1 MKESKEKAY
10 EAEIFPSNNG
20 TGVAYLT
27 TKGNFVVVNNYRHAR
42 VTRFAQVP
50 FPETKITAWAVVAAN
65 RQTHIV
71 AARDNSVYRVDAN
84 QAELVC
90 PEFVSV
96 AGINSPI
103 SVIAVSLNGLHIA
116 LLTESGIL
124 WLGSSDFSTKYCEHT
139 LGLRTRPKQMVWCGS
154 KAVVVSWDTTLV
166 LVNRI
171 GESISFTMDSQF
183 SLIPEIDCVRVVGNN
198 VHEIIQKVPRET
210 NSVLGIGS
218 VTPGSVLF
226 LASNEYSKGSHK
238 ADEYI
243 RTIRNMNEAVEEC
256 ISAAGHEFY
265 PPTQKLLLK
274 VCYI

>member
-1 MKESKEKAY
+1 M
-10 EAEIFPSNNG
+10 
-20 TGVAYLT
+20 
-27 TKGNFVVVNNYRHAR
+27 
-42 VTRFAQVP
+42 TRFAQVP
-50 FPETKITAWAVVAAN
+50 FSDIKISSWAVVAAN
-65 RQTHIV
+65 RQTFIV
-71 AARDNSVYRVDAN
+71 AARETSVYRIDAS
-84 QAELVC
+84 QAEQVY

-96 AGINSPI
+96 AGMNSPI
-103 SVIAVSLNGLHIA
+103 SFMAVSLNGLHIA

-124 WLGSSDFSTKYCEHT
+124 YMGKSDFSTKYCEHT

-154 KAVVVSWDTTLV
+154 KAVVISWDTTLV
-166 LVNRI
+166 LVNRD

-183 SLIPEIDCVRVVGNN
+183 SLVPEIDCVRVVGNA

-243 RTIRNMNEAVEEC
+243 RTIRSMNEAVEEC
-256 ISAAGHEFY
+256 ITAAGHEFY

-274 VCYI
+274 VKAYKTHFQL